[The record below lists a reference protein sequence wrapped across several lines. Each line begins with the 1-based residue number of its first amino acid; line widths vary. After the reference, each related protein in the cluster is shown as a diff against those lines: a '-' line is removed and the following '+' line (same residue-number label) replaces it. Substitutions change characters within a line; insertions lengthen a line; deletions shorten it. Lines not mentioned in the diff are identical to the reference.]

1 MSARRR
7 DLAIALGL
15 LVAALALLVAAR
27 ADGGARSHADRAG
40 PLPAGWH
47 EVDRPVTGLILPV
60 QVFAAATYPIVLHH
74 RPGGCGPPGRALA
87 EMPPGGLLLLIIEYP
102 PRDPTGRP
110 IRVPRLP
117 RRPGRFHWSD
127 ATWASFECAGPSYK
141 FTYRQEGRAL
151 QAQVWL
157 HPGTVDPTLRAGAL
171 DILDDWPR

>member
-15 LVAALALLVAAR
+15 AIAALALLVAAR
-27 ADGGARSHADRAG
+27 ADGRDSRPADRSR

-47 EVDRPVTGLILPV
+47 EVDRPLTGVILPV

-74 RPGGCGPPGRALA
+74 RPAGCGPPRRVLA
-87 EMPPGGLLLLIIEYP
+87 EMPPGGVLLQIIEYP
-102 PRDPTGRP
+102 PRDLAGRP
-110 IRVPRLP
+110 IPVPRLP
-117 RRPGRFHWSD
+117 RRPAHFHWSD
-127 ATWASFECAGPSYK
+127 ATWARFECAGPSYK

-157 HPGTVDPTLRAGAL
+157 RPGTVDPTFRKGAL
-171 DILDDWPR
+171 NILDNWP